1 MDENEDYSAVGI
13 YVNLLQNPERYTGYS
28 GPNARRVWLS
38 IMEENCFGGLDDSCL
53 EKRVFYRLMSGLRAS
68 ISTHIARE
76 YHFAST
82 GEWGMNI
89 PLFIQAVGLHRDRMD
104 NLYFSFLF
112 LLRAVTKARDAL
124 LSFPFHTG
132 NSSEDTITIA
142 AIKDFLEPSQRSEYR
157 FPSLDSRRL
166 NMSSEKLEADMTAI
180 ESSDIDIMVEECR
193 NGFDESTL
201 FQVSIP
207 VGYGNDALM
216 EKAQLLEDFRGK
228 FRNITRIMD
237 CVSCEKCRLWG
248 KLQIL
253 GIGTSIKILLS
264 PREEINRPDFLTR
277 QEVVALMNVLHQV
290 ARSVQFASRSLD
302 YEFHQKLYYAS
313 QTAGIFCA
321 LAAFFSMAFYY
332 CWRRRQLSRR

>member
-1 MDENEDYSAVGI
+1 MDENEDYSSTGV
-13 YVNLLQNPERYTGYS
+13 YVNLLQNPERYTGYG
-28 GPNARRVWLS
+28 GPSARRVWLS
-38 IMEENCFGGLDDSCL
+38 IMEENCFGVSEDSCL

-68 ISTHIARE
+68 ISTHVARE

-82 GEWGMNI
+82 DEWGINV

-124 LSFPFHTG
+124 INFPFHTG
-132 NSSEDTITIA
+132 NSSEDDITIA
-142 AIKDFLEPSQRSEYR
+142 VIKDFLEPSRRKNYR
-157 FPSLDSRRL
+157 FTSSGARKSQVSE
-166 NMSSEKLEADMTAI
+166 NMEADMTAI
-180 ESSDIDIMVEECR
+180 ESSDIDIMIEECR

-201 FQVSIP
+201 FQVSALS
-207 VGYGNDALM
+207 GYGNDALM
-216 EKAQLLEDFRGK
+216 EKEELLEDFRKK

-253 GIGTSIKILLS
+253 GIGTTIKILLS
-264 PREEINRPDFLTR
+264 RREDINRSGFMTR

-290 ARSVQFASRSLD
+290 GRSVHFAAHAVD
-302 YEFHQKLYYAS
+302 YEFQQKIRYAS
-313 QTAGIFCA
+313 QKLGFSSTIV
-321 LAAFFSMAFYY
+321 AFLLMLSYY
-332 CWRRRQLSRR
+332 WWRRRQQTN